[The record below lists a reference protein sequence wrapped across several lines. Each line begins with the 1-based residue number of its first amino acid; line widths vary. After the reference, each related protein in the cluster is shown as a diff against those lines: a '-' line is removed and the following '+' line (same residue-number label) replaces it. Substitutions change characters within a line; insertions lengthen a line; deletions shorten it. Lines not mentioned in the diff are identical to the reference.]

1 MKGGELTKTMPNIKS
16 AKKQMKQAVKKE
28 AMNNIYEK
36 KVRDIMNKAEKKAK
50 GANKA
55 KMISEAYKQ
64 IDKAAT
70 KDVIHPNRAARLKS
84 RVTRLL
90 AK

>member
-1 MKGGELTKTMPNIKS
+1 MPNIKS
-16 AKKQMKQAVKKE
+16 AIKKNKQDEKRTK
-28 AMNNIYEK
+28 NNRAYEK
-36 KVRDIMNKAEKKAK
+36 QIEDIMNNAQKSVK
-50 GANKA
+50 GANKT
-55 KMISEAYKQ
+55 KMISEAYKK

-70 KDVIHPNRAARLKS
+70 KAVIHPNKAARLKS

>member
-1 MKGGELTKTMPNIKS
+1 MPNIKS
-16 AKKQMKQAVKKE
+16 AKKKNRQDQKRTKINRA
-28 AMNNIYEK
+28 YEK
-36 KVRDIMNKAEKKAK
+36 QIEDIMNNAQKEVKSADKT
-50 GANKA
+50 
-55 KMISEAYKQ
+55 KMISEAYKK

-70 KDVIHPNRAARLKS
+70 KAVIHPNKAARLKS

>member
-1 MKGGELTKTMPNIKS
+1 MPNIKS
-16 AKKQMKQAVKKE
+16 AQKKDKQDAKRTK
-28 AMNNIYEK
+28 NNRAYEK
-36 KVRDIMNKAEKKAK
+36 QIEDIMNNAQKKVT
-50 GANKA
+50 GANKT
-55 KMISEAYKQ
+55 KMISEAYRK

-70 KDVIHPNRAARLKS
+70 KAVIHPNKAARLKS

>member
-1 MKGGELTKTMPNIKS
+1 MPNIKS
-16 AKKQMKQAVKKE
+16 AKKKDNQDKKRTTKNRAYAKQIEDIMKNAQKGVTSAKKE
-28 AMNNIYEK
+28 
-36 KVRDIMNKAEKKAK
+36 
-50 GANKA
+50 
-55 KMISEAYKQ
+55 KMISEAYKK

-70 KDVIHPNRAARLKS
+70 KAVIHPNKAARLKS

>member
-1 MKGGELTKTMPNIKS
+1 MPNIKS
-16 AKKQMKQAVKKE
+16 AIKKNKQDAKRKI
-28 AMNNIYEK
+28 NNRAYEK
-36 KVRDIMNKAEKKAK
+36 QIEDIMNNAQKEVK
-50 GANKA
+50 GANKE
-55 KMISEAYKQ
+55 KMISEAYRK

-70 KDVIHPNRAARLKS
+70 KAVIHPNKAARLKS

>member
-1 MKGGELTKTMPNIKS
+1 MPNIKS
-16 AKKQMKQAVKKE
+16 AKKQMKQAVKKQQ
-28 AMNNIYEK
+28 MNNIYEK
-36 KVRDIMNKAEKKAK
+36 KVKDIMNKAEKKVK
-50 GANKA
+50 VTNKA
-55 KMISEAYKQ
+55 KMISEAYKE